1 MCVKESILLAWSQ
14 IEFSLK
20 CGIKTCLLGIK
31 RKINPCG
38 AAVGRSY
45 PLTVKYVFVFFISPS
60 FLWQRDTV

>member
-1 MCVKESILLAWSQ
+1 MCKGKHSVGLEPNWVLA
-14 IEFSLK
+14 EV
-20 CGIKTCLLGIK
+20 GIKTCLLGIK